1 MAAQIKV
8 LTEDKSRMFWEE
20 MVSMGDPVNAIQ
32 RLLRFLD
39 EDLTHKAAKQK
50 ATAIIADI
58 PKLVSK
64 PKEWIWRGSVTL
76 GRDDCVTGI
85 MLEAIKPRRRWRY
98 RIDLSENSN

>member
-1 MAAQIKV
+1 
-8 LTEDKSRMFWEE
+8 MFWRE
-20 MVSMGDPVNAIQ
+20 MFSMGNPVDVIQ

-39 EDLTHKAAKQK
+39 EDLTQKAAKQK

-64 PKEWIWRGSVTL
+64 PKEWFWQGSVML

-98 RIDLSENSN
+98 KIDLSENSN